1 METDTY
7 PNIVLSTSNPEI
19 DDCNL
24 FPAFVGLFADFMMKD
39 GTHFPYAD
47 VIAYENGA
55 FVLAIGE
62 HAHSKGFTVIA
73 PISSIETIT
82 YI

>member
-1 METDTY
+1 METKTY
-7 PNIVLSTSNPEI
+7 PNIVLSTDNPEI
-19 DDCNL
+19 QDCNL
-24 FPAFVGLFADFMMKD
+24 FPAFVGLYADFLLRD

-55 FVLAIGE
+55 FVISIGE
-62 HAHSKGFTVIA
+62 GTESYSVIA
-73 PISSIETIT
+73 PIETIATIT